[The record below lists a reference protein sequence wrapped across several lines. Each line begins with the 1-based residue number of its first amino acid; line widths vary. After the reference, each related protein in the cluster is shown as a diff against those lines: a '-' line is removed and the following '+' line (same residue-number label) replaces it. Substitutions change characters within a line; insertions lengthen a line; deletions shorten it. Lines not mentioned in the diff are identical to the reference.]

1 MKTKIF
7 ITICVKNGHIV
18 MDGLN
23 AFQSD
28 KKANAFAAQFDN
40 SVVVEREV
48 DIKLPKKAKKPKAV
62 PVKVTCY
69 NQTETYPSAKA
80 AIDFYQECAN
90 CSDGCE
96 RERYLT
102 IVSKL
107 LDGQT
112 EVDDQWD

>member
-1 MKTKIF
+1 MKKKMY

-18 MDGLN
+18 MDGVN
-23 AFQSD
+23 VFQSN
-28 KKANAFAAQFDN
+28 KKAKEFSAQFDN
-40 SVVVEREV
+40 CVVVERTV
-48 DIKLPKKAKKPKAV
+48 DITLPKPKKPKAV

-69 NQTETYPSAKA
+69 NETETYPSAKA